1 MEEQFRID
9 NTGLKQVHDVLKTD
23 LFFLIFLSLTLLMLD
38 PYFVCEMLVIN
49 TVPVVLK

>member
-9 NTGLKQVHDVLKTD
+9 NTGLKQVDDVLKTD

-49 TVPVVLK
+49 TGTSSF